1 MVEACVNCSD
11 TSKREYCSSLECNAT
26 DQTACTNCHYCEA
39 CNTLLLHTNGDN
51 PNRKAG
57 W

>member
-1 MVEACVNCSD
+1 MVEACINCSD
-11 TSKREYCSSLECNAT
+11 TSKREYCSNLECNAT
-26 DQTACTNCHYCEA
+26 NQTACTNCHYCEA
-39 CNTLLLHTNGDN
+39 CNTLLRYTNGDN